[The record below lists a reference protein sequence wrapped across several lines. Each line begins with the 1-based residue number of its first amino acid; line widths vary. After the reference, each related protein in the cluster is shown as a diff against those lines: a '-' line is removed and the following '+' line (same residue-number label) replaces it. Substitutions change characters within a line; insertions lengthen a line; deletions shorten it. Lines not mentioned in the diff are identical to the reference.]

1 MGAKF
6 CPTVNHTMGHSTII
20 FPVPHIGFLDSKW
33 RCPREA
39 LYGLVTKI
47 DQNPP
52 IWACLLW
59 CVMKIRP
66 RQAVTLAD
74 EGPIDS
80 IRIPRSI
87 PCNSL
92 RIWKIP
98 LGGWGWQR
106 HMRVRMLKESRE
118 KMWDCDIKSRLN
130 EKKKSCWAWR
140 FKTAQTDFRGVF
152 IHVRSQRFLLLTLSR
167 QSFVLLG
174 WANTRSSQEKLNLH
188 LNPFA
193 LGSTYGCGRSHRETE
208 SGVRGEEKHTL
219 PLHGHSQPSS
229 IQSAA
234 EIIGYLMKVCL
245 FFFLLELQLVRS
257 SGCEFIKD
265 QLIKSLGLY
274 NFHSYLQGQS
284 TFFRKIDHPG
294 GACIFALTSAEV
306 CL

>member
-1 MGAKF
+1 M
-6 CPTVNHTMGHSTII
+6 
-20 FPVPHIGFLDSKW
+20 
-33 RCPREA
+33 
-39 LYGLVTKI
+39 
-47 DQNPP
+47 
-52 IWACLLW
+52 
-59 CVMKIRP
+59 
-66 RQAVTLAD
+66 
-74 EGPIDS
+74 
-80 IRIPRSI
+80 
-87 PCNSL
+87 
-92 RIWKIP
+92 
-98 LGGWGWQR
+98 
-106 HMRVRMLKESRE
+106 
-118 KMWDCDIKSRLN
+118 
-130 EKKKSCWAWR
+130 KKKSCWAWR
-140 FKTAQTDFRGVF
+140 FKIAQTDFGGVF

-167 QSFVLLG
+167 ESFVLLG

-193 LGSTYGCGRSHRETE
+193 LGSTYGCGRTHRETE
-208 SGVRGEEKHTL
+208 SGVRGEEKHTI

-257 SGCEFIKD
+257 WGCEFIKD

-284 TFFRKIDHPG
+284 TFFRKIDRPG